1 MKNAAA
7 SAEKVAPLKA
17 AYDEE
22 LQTLKA
28 YQNQLA
34 AAQAKL
40 ASMKGET
47 PTPEPDQPTKPDDTT
62 KPGDTTKPSE
72 GSDKTETTTPD
83 KNGVA
88 SDFTGVKDDKYYLNG
103 KQVTKAAYD
112 AHFVAQSL
120 DVVKAST
127 KGASSAATA
136 NDSKS
141 LPQTGNENTSAV
153 VALGA
158 VSAMFGLGLAAK
170 KREF

>member
-17 AYDEE
+17 AYDEA

-88 SDFTGVKDDKYYLNG
+88 SWL
-103 KQVTKAAYD
+103 
-112 AHFVAQSL
+112 HWC
-120 DVVKAST
+120 
-127 KGASSAATA
+127 KG
-136 NDSKS
+136 
-141 LPQTGNENTSAV
+141 
-153 VALGA
+153 
-158 VSAMFGLGLAAK
+158 
-170 KREF
+170 R